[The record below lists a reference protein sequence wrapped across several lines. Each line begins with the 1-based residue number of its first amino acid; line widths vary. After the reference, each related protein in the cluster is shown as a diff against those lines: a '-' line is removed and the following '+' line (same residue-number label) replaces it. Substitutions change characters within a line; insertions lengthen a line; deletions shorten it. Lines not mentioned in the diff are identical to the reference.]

1 MKKIDCRF
9 WTMKD
14 IYEISK
20 SSIQSDWRGI
30 VFKNVSVQYGKS
42 PNCELCWRKSDCEV
56 GKRYRSFTTVVF
68 SFYNKN
74 SFPIY
79 TEFVKEIVAIR
90 DDGVQLGQT
99 NCDICKGVF
108 EEEYFVPNNDTI
120 MPKSTQERLIVFD
133 DVVLNGQ
140 RISRLDYRGKI
151 YARYEECNWGYASYS
166 LLTNELLTNG
176 SLNYIQRINEE
187 YEIRKRDKLYEKS
200 RKLMSELEV
209 FLYKRNELP
218 VTYKEFTALTIKIQ
232 GHIKELTELNKRD
245 KLELDSHI
253 EQYKISVKKPFTE
266 DLPIFIKTDSFKILP
281 PEQNI
286 TPEDFEHY
294 VAAHFLKNGYKAEVT
309 RYVLDGGID
318 IVLTKDKKLYGVQ
331 CKYLSP
337 KRCVDTVDMLHFL
350 GALVNMRA
358 DGGFF
363 VTTGKITSAGQDIAK
378 RNGITIII
386 AD

>member
-1 MKKIDCRF
+1 
-9 WTMKD
+9 MKD

-30 VFKNVSVQYGKS
+30 IFKDVSIYYNAVPK
-42 PNCELCWRKSDCEV
+42 CESCSEFKISGSKEQRTNT
-56 GKRYRSFTTVVF
+56 FTLVVF
-68 SFYNKN
+68 TFYNSN

-79 TEFVKEIVAIR
+79 TDFVDKIVAI
-90 DDGVQLGQT
+90 DSNNEQIDPI
-99 NCDICKGVF
+99 DYEFICKQLF
-108 EEEYFVPNNDTI
+108 EFKLYIHNNNSI
-120 MPKSTQERLIVFD
+120 MPKSVQKRFVMYSNSFSPQNPIV
-133 DVVLNGQ
+133 
-140 RISRLDYRGKI
+140 RLDYRGCI
-151 YARYEECNWGYASYS
+151 YSKYESCNWGYFSYNIE
-166 LLTNELLTNG
+166 TKELLTNG

-253 EQYKISVKKPFTE
+253 EQYKISVEKPFTE
-266 DLPIFIKTDSFKILP
+266 DLPVFIKTDSFKILP

-309 RYVLDGGID
+309 RYLLDGGID
-318 IVLTKDKKLYGVQ
+318 IVLAKDEKLYGVQ

-378 RNGITIII
+378 RNGITIITVC
-386 AD
+386 